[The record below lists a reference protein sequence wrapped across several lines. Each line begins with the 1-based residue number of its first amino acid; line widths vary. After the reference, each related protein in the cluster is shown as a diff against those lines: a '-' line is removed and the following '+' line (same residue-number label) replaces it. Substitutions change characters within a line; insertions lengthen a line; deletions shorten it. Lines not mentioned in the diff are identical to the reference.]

1 MGGPGGG
8 YRGTDHFPVG
18 KGTGVGRPP
27 NVWIE
32 LLTNGQQS
40 TDSIR
45 AGRVF
50 DQAEGRPPSRRAIMA
65 RRGRAGSPSGAVRS
79 ADLLGVFGLQVVGS
93 GLAPQ
98 HALRAPSGHGPYS
111 VNCRKVHRPPV
122 PGSERSGGKRGWA
135 GQAASSAVDPSA
147 SRLPPAH
154 IPTG

>member
-98 HALRAPSGHGPYS
+98 QALRAPRGHGLVVLLGTVEKFPGL
-111 VNCRKVHRPPV
+111 PAAPV
-122 PGSERSGGKRGWA
+122 SLGAEEGGEWGWA
-135 GQAASSAVDPSA
+135 F
-147 SRLPPAH
+147 
-154 IPTG
+154 